1 MSAIVL
7 ASKGHGPDGI
17 FINHNTISANYACII
32 TEGVKGDYISMTV
45 ISDNILSGG
54 SYGIYDNVGLNK
66 CFIRDNVFEKQAKNA
81 IEIEGGVNLF
91 IIDNLIRDKS
101 ISVSNSEKYVI
112 KNN

>member
-1 MSAIVL
+1 
-7 ASKGHGPDGI
+7 
-17 FINHNTISANYACII
+17 
-32 TEGVKGDYISMTV
+32 
-45 ISDNILSGG
+45 LSGG